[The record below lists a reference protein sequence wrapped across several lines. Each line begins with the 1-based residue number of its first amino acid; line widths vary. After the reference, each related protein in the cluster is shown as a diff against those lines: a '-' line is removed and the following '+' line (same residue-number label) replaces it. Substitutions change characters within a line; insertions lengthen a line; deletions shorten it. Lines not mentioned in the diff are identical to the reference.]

1 MELPQMLEPFV
12 VTENTFILPS
22 TVPLPGLGTLPVNSY
37 VIRGSEP
44 VLVDTGLPAFS
55 DVFLEKLG
63 SVLDPR
69 DLEWIWLTHAD
80 VDHTGSLRRLLEL
93 APRAK
98 LVTSYLGMGKLNIVE
113 PVAPDRVYLLNPGQ
127 SLDIGDR
134 QLTAYRPPVFDA
146 PETTAFTDSRTGV
159 LFSSD
164 CFGALLN
171 ESRPWAEEV
180 PADELEDGCIR
191 WATVDAPWL
200 HWVDERAH
208 DQVLERIRRL
218 DPKLVL
224 STHLPPAAPGVTARL
239 LSHLAQARR
248 ATPFVGPDQQAL
260 MAMLTAA

>member
-1 MELPQMLEPFV
+1 MELPKMLDPFA

-22 TVPLPGLGTLPVNSY
+22 TAPLPGLGILPVNCY

-44 VLVDTGLPAFS
+44 VLVDTGLPGLS
-55 DVFLEKLG
+55 DAFLEKLE
-63 SVLDPR
+63 SVIDPG
-69 DLEWIWLTHAD
+69 DLRWIWLTHAD

-127 SLDIGDR
+127 TLDIGDR
-134 QLTAYRPPVFDA
+134 RLTAYRPPVFDA

-171 ESRPWAEEV
+171 EARPWALEV
-180 PADELEDGCIR
+180 PAEELEHGCIR

-200 HWVDERAH
+200 HWVEARVH
-208 DQVLERIRRL
+208 DQVLDQIRRL

-224 STHLPPAAPGVTARL
+224 STHLPPAAPGLTARL
-239 LSHLAQARR
+239 LKHLAHARQ
-248 ATPFVGPDQQAL
+248 ATPFAGPDQQAL
-260 MAMLTAA
+260 LAMLAA